1 MPFSDEI
8 RAIRE
13 RDPAA
18 RTTIEILLTYPGL
31 HAIVLHRLASWLF
44 RRRRRLLA
52 RFVSHLAR
60 GWTGIEIHPGATIG
74 RGLFIDHGMGVVIGE
89 TTIIGDDVT
98 LYQGVTL
105 GGTGKQRGK
114 RHPTVENQAVVGVG
128 SSVLGAVT
136 IGTGARVG
144 AGAVVLRD
152 VPPHT
157 TAVGVP
163 ARAVVWRD
171 PAGGDRP
178 AGAPGRYERL
188 PDPDRDTMTAL
199 IHRVDELEAM
209 IWALT
214 NQKPGASAQDGNARP
229 RMTEARP
236 ASDWTAPEPGFDAE
250 RSEHVINRGL

>member
-18 RTTIEILLTYPGL
+18 RTTIEVLLTYPGL

-44 RRRRRLLA
+44 RHGRRLLA
-52 RFVSHLAR
+52 RFVSHLNRA
-60 GWTGIEIHPGATIG
+60 WTGIEIHPGATIG

-89 TTIIGDDVT
+89 TTIIGDNVT

-114 RHPTVENQAVVGVG
+114 RHPTVEDRAVVGVG

-136 IGTGARVG
+136 IGAGARVG

-171 PAGGDRP
+171 PAAGDRP
-178 AGAPGRYERL
+178 DGAPGRYERL

-199 IHRVDELEAM
+199 IHRVDELEA
-209 IWALT
+209 IVRSLT
-214 NQKPGASAQDGNARP
+214 GHEAGPGSRDGNSQSSL
-229 RMTEARP
+229 TTSRP
-236 ASDWTAPEPGFDAE
+236 ADAWSSPESAFDPE
-250 RSEHVINRGL
+250 RNEHAINRGL

>member
-31 HAIVLHRLASWLF
+31 HAIAMHRLASWL
-44 RRRRRLLA
+44 RRHRRRLLA
-52 RFVSHLAR
+52 RFISHLAR
-60 GWTGIEIHPGATIG
+60 FWTGIEIHPGATIG

-105 GGTGKQRGK
+105 GGTGKERGK
-114 RHPTVENQAVVGVG
+114 RHPTLEDGAVIGVG

-136 IGTGARVG
+136 IGAGARVG

-152 VPPHT
+152 IPPHT

-171 PAGGDRP
+171 PAAGAGDRF
-178 AGAPGRYERL
+178 ERL
-188 PDPDRDTMTAL
+188 PDPDRDAMTAL
-199 IHRVDELEAM
+199 VHRVDELEAM
-209 IWALT
+209 VRALAAEADARAPSLVPVT
-214 NQKPGASAQDGNARP
+214 SRSASAWS
-229 RMTEARP
+229 
-236 ASDWTAPEPGFDAE
+236 ASDAVFDAE
-250 RSEHVINRGL
+250 RNDHAPNRGL